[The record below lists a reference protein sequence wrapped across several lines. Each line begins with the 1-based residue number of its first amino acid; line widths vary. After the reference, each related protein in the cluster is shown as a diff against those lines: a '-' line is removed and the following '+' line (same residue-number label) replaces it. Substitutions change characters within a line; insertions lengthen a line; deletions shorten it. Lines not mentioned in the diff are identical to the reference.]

1 MAKKIE
7 LGYDGECEFC
17 NYSVNWLRRH
27 DRHNHLSFKE
37 LPPDSSCVTLSDEK
51 GTWEASTAALRAL
64 KHLGGPWRM
73 VAQLLMIIP
82 RPLRDTVYR
91 MIAKR
96 RHLIIDSG
104 ATRNTAE

>member
-17 NYSVNWLRRH
+17 NYSVDWLRRH
-27 DRHNHLSFKE
+27 DRHNRLSFKE
-37 LPPDSSCVTLSDEK
+37 LPSGSSCVTLSDEK

-64 KHLGGPWRM
+64 KHLGGRWSM
-73 VAQLLMIIP
+73 VAQVLMVIP
-82 RPLRDTVYR
+82 RPLRDSAYR
-91 MIAKR
+91 MVAIR
-96 RHLIIDSG
+96 RHLITDSG

>member
-17 NYSVNWLRRH
+17 NYSINWLRRH
-27 DRHNHLSFKE
+27 DRHDRLSFKK

-51 GTWEASTAALRAL
+51 GIWKASTAALRAL

-82 RPLRDTVYR
+82 RPLRDAVYR

-96 RHLIIDSG
+96 RHLIVDSG